1 MLCLLLDLNPYC
13 PALPSLTLWLIQ
25 MSHHTWLLN
34 RLLIKYHLAT
44 DFWYFQL
51 LKWNSAGTLKPHSLL
66 FFKRKKKVADNQSR
80 PQLPRAVLVMVVFPQ
95 FMTQKHHS
103 GHPLVHKPA
112 LGLTLTRCSVPSNQ
126 AYSLLLRDMSL
137 LSRVWVAADR
147 MCMMSRLSR
156 GMALSSGSYRKDGE
170 SLP

>member
-1 MLCLLLDLNPYC
+1 MELSWNFKTPLT
-13 PALPSLTLWLIQ
+13 SL
-25 MSHHTWLLN
+25 
-34 RLLIKYHLAT
+34 
-44 DFWYFQL
+44 F
-51 LKWNSAGTLKPHSLL
+51 LKE
-66 FFKRKKKVADNQSR
+66 KKVADNQSR
-80 PQLPRAVLVMVVFPQ
+80 PQLPRAVLVMAVFPQ

-103 GHPLVHKPA
+103 GHPFVHRPA
-112 LGLTLTRCSVPSNQ
+112 LGLMLTRCSVPSNQ